1 MIIYSEMAKSVI
13 AMAEEFSKDEGFI
26 RTSHLLAAI
35 ATAPSNI
42 AKTVLNNNGVFY
54 EEIKKKIDLDIS
66 LSISGDS
73 VRTKSFEKVVA
84 NGCEFLNAFEN
95 DSLTTAHL
103 LLGIIKES
111 ECEGAVILA
120 SCCDSVLKIADEL
133 SLILNFNL
141 SADNDEGGK
150 KYLLK
155 FTKNLSK
162 QNENNNLVGRD
173 SEISR
178 ILGILR
184 RKTKSNPC
192 LIGEPGVGKTAIVEA
207 LAYKIKDDS
216 ELRNCK
222 ILSLNTAALLAGTKY
237 RGDFE
242 ERINGIID
250 DLKSSQNTILFVDE
264 IHNLRGAGSA
274 EGAIDAANLLKE
286 VLSRNEVK
294 VIGATTIAE
303 YKKIEQDPAFERRF
317 QPVYVDEPT
326 VFDAVVMLRNIKPQF
341 EEHHRIKIDDELLN
355 TIVKLSKIY
364 IYARFLP
371 DVAIDLLDEAA
382 ATSKNRGGGSLSE
395 EDVLR
400 ALSSM
405 SKVPI
410 EKIRTG
416 ELSDYKEMKE
426 RIKSKI
432 IGQDTAVDAVVDA
445 MMINSAGIKNEN
457 RPLAVFFFSGSSGTG
472 KTYLANLFA
481 EELFFENSL
490 IRLDMS
496 NYSEAHSTSAL
507 IGSPP
512 GYVGYGE
519 GGKLTDAVKN
529 KPFSVV
535 LFDEI
540 EKANESIY
548 NLLLQI
554 MDYGQ
559 TADSTGRMI
568 SFKNTVIIFTSNIKA
583 KGTKRQLGFLEG
595 GESPQTGA
603 LSDRFSLEFLNRV
616 DKIVFFNDL
625 QIEDI
630 KKIVVNNFEELKSR
644 LSERKIDLLYTDEE
658 VLNIAKKNC
667 DSRFGARAVGRYF
680 KEEIETKIANALIS
694 QKDIS
699 TIEVRFED
707 DDIVTAIKYLG

>member
-1 MIIYSEMAKSVI
+1 MIIYSEMAKQAI
-13 AMAEEFSKDEGFI
+13 AKAKEFSAGEGFI

-35 ATAPSNI
+35 AFIPDNI
-42 AKTVLNNNGVFY
+42 AKKVLNNNSVYY
-54 EEIKKKIDLDIS
+54 ENIKKKIDANINES
-66 LSISGDS
+66 EGGDS
-73 VRTKSFEKVVA
+73 IRTKSFEKVLA
-84 NGCEFLNAFEN
+84 NGCEFLAAFEN

-111 ECEGAVILA
+111 GCEGAIILS
-120 SCCDSVLKIADEL
+120 SCHDNLLKIADEL

-141 SADNDEGGK
+141 SQNSDDGGK
-150 KYLLK
+150 KYLQK
-155 FTKNLSK
+155 YTRNLSK
-162 QNENNNLVGRD
+162 QNENNNLAGRD
-173 SEISR
+173 FEIER
-178 ILGILR
+178 ILNILR

-192 LIGEPGVGKTAIVEA
+192 LIGEPGVGKTAIVES
-207 LAYKIKDDS
+207 LAYKIKSDD
-216 ELRNCK
+216 ELRAFK

-242 ERINGIID
+242 ERINGIIS
-250 DLKSSQNTILFVDE
+250 DLKSSKNTILFVDE
-264 IHNLRGAGSA
+264 IHNLRGAGGA

-286 VLSRNEVK
+286 VLSRNEIK

-317 QPVYVDEPT
+317 QPVYVEEPT
-326 VFDAVVMLRNIKPQF
+326 ISDAYIMLKNIKEQF
-341 EEHHRIKIDDELLN
+341 EQHHKIAIDDELLWSV
-355 TIVKLSKIY
+355 VKLSKMY

-382 ATSKNRGGGSLSE
+382 ATSKQRGGGSLLE
-395 EDVLR
+395 EDILR

-410 EKIRTG
+410 DKIRTG
-416 ELSDYKEMKE
+416 NIKDYKQIKE
-426 RIKSKI
+426 RIKSKL
-432 IGQDTAVDAVVDA
+432 IGQDAAVDAVVDS
-445 MMINSAGIKNEN
+445 MMINSAAIKDKN
-457 RPLAVFFFSGSSGTG
+457 RPLAVFFFQGSSGTG
-472 KTYLANLFA
+472 KTYLASLLA

-529 KPFSVV
+529 KPFSIV

-540 EKANESIY
+540 EKANNSIY

-559 TADSTGRMI
+559 TADSTGRVV
-568 SFKNTVIIFTSNIKA
+568 SFRNTILIFTSNINSKNA
-583 KGTKRQLGFLEG
+583 RRSLGFLEDN
-595 GESPQTGA
+595 EPTATEA
-603 LSDRFSLEFLNRV
+603 LTDYFSFEFLNRI
-616 DKIVFFNDL
+616 DKIVPFNEL
-625 QIEDI
+625 SVENLER
-630 KKIVVNNFEELKSR
+630 IVCNSFDELKER
-644 LSERKIDLLYTDEE
+644 LRNREIDLLYTSEE
-658 VLNIAKKNC
+658 IEHIANKIYDN
-667 DSRFGARAVGRYF
+667 RFGARAVDRYF
-680 KEEIETKIANALIS
+680 KDEIETKIANTLLS
-694 QKDIS
+694 RDDVS
-699 TIEVRFED
+699 TIEIRYKDES
-707 DDIVTAIKYLG
+707 IVTVIKYKG

>member
-1 MIIYSEMAKSVI
+1 MIIYSETAQKVIERAKELSQN
-13 AMAEEFSKDEGFI
+13 EGFV

-35 ATAPSNI
+35 AEVPDNI
-42 AKTVLNNNGVFY
+42 ARKVLLNNSVNY
-54 EEIKKKIDLDIS
+54 SDIKKKIDVDMKKTSATDNI
-66 LSISGDS
+66 
-73 VRTKSFEKVVA
+73 RTKSFEKVLA

-111 ECEGAVILA
+111 ECEGAIILA
-120 SCCDSVLKIADEL
+120 ACCENVLKIADEL

-141 SADNDEGGK
+141 SASSEEGSW
-150 KYLLK
+150 KYLSK

-162 QNENNNLVGRD
+162 QNDNNNLVGRD
-173 SEISR
+173 FEIER
-178 ILGILR
+178 IQNILR

-192 LIGEPGVGKTAIVEA
+192 LIGEPGVGKTAIVES
-207 LAYKIKDDS
+207 LAYKIKTDN
-216 ELRNCK
+216 ELRNYK

-242 ERINGIID
+242 ERINGIIN
-250 DLKSSQNTILFVDE
+250 DLKSTKDTILFVDE

-286 VLSRNEVK
+286 VLSRNEIK
-294 VIGATTIAE
+294 VIGATTISE

-317 QPVYVDEPT
+317 QPVYVNEPT
-326 VFDAVVMLRNIKPQF
+326 IDDAYSMLLNIKEQF
-341 EEHHRIKIDDELLN
+341 ERHHNITIEDDLLKS
-355 TIVKLSKIY
+355 IVKLSKMY

-382 ATSKNRGGGSLSE
+382 ATSKQRGGGKLSE
-395 EDVLR
+395 QDVLK

-416 ELSDYKEMKE
+416 NLSDYKSIKE

-432 IGQDTAVDAVVDA
+432 IGQDVAVDAVVDS
-445 MMINSAGIKNEN
+445 MMINSAGIKNKDK
-457 RPLAVFFFSGSSGTG
+457 PLAVFFFAGSSGTG
-472 KTYLANLFA
+472 KTYLASLLA

-529 KPFSVV
+529 KPFSIV

-540 EKANESIY
+540 EKANDSVY

-559 TADSTGRMI
+559 TTDSTGRMV
-568 SFKNTVIIFTSNIKA
+568 SFRNTIIIFTSNITSKNS
-583 KGTKRQLGFLEG
+583 KRQLGFLED
-595 GESPQTGA
+595 EKLSSTAA
-603 LSDRFSLEFLNRV
+603 LSEKFSLEFLNRV
-616 DKIVFFNDL
+616 DKIISFNDL
-625 QIEDI
+625 LLSDIE
-630 KKIVVNNFEELKSR
+630 KIVGNRFEELKER
-644 LSERKIDLLYTDEE
+644 LYERGIELLYTFEE
-658 VLNIAKKNC
+658 IADIAKKTFDN
-667 DSRFGARAVGRYF
+667 RFGARAVDRYF
-680 KEEIETKIANALIS
+680 KEEVETKIANTLLS
-694 QKDIS
+694 RDDIS
-699 TIEVRFED
+699 TIEIRFKD
-707 DDIVTAIKYLG
+707 NDIVTVVKYKG